1 MSPLAAQL
9 IWLCRVEVG
18 SEGEEWF
25 QQTFSPATNIL
36 HPKWWLFPNTGDR
49 NQHQPVTPNLGESIS
64 AGRERAGGGRILSH
78 PAPHQLPK
86 PASQDGIHPISHL
99 MSPPG
104 PSRLSLTESSQP
116 QEQNPQQA
124 GLRRHGQGNHGLPW
138 SRRSQGLR
146 FGDAPTDRCSGCPAA
161 GADAGTGP
169 LIPRTALARVCVC
182 VPVAGWGPPGDC
194 GAGHSRGR
202 RGRRPPGRGS
212 RVTRRRGAILALRRP
227 DPAASTRSGRRVGS
241 GESWGPRSQRR
252 SRAEE
257 RVLTSQS
264 MPYPS
269 PSATWA
275 RKEGQEGA

>member
-169 LIPRTALARVCVC
+169 LIPRTALARVSACVC
-182 VPVAGWGPPGDC
+182 RWRGGDRRGLRGGALEGAERSPSSRAGLQGYPPQGGDPRAPT
-194 GAGHSRGR
+194 AGSRGLHPVR
-202 RGRRPPGRGS
+202 TQGG
-212 RVTRRRGAILALRRP
+212 
-227 DPAASTRSGRRVGS
+227 VG
-241 GESWGPRSQRR
+241 
-252 SRAEE
+252 
-257 RVLTSQS
+257 
-264 MPYPS
+264 
-269 PSATWA
+269 
-275 RKEGQEGA
+275 